1 MRIIITLNKDTTS
14 TMISNVKDMTNTICD
29 SMGICG
35 DELNCANEWCDNAIS
50 KIDDNEVNFKAATP
64 ASDLR
69 INSEGSSVVFKFD
82 LSDKII
88 LGTMKICTKIA
99 QRISPMFTMAKGIYG
114 MVKTLLGDV
123 KADFKEL
130 YRDYEIPDDRCRYGY
145 LHKDIT
151 MMESKYDVDI
161 IVKNDGYNNPKISN
175 MTINTGDRKIS
186 EFVFDNIKSNTK
198 SVIIAAP
205 QVFSLDAVKLLKQ
218 MVDVVSSEE
227 NLTIGFH
234 SVEGHDRIY
243 YIVGDDGN
251 VYGAF
256 RRTND
261 GVIIAENVDDI
272 NDYTHKV
279 TYWASIDPN
288 TVVEVASIL
297 ADQARGVPFYADGD
311 IEIDTADEYDKVFY
325 GYDDDDDVEEEALE
339 VTGNHDAGNIDNTF
353 EDTNIDE

>member
-1 MRIIITLNKDTTS
+1 MKITITLNKNTTS
-14 TMISNVKDMTNTICD
+14 AMINDLKDMTNTICD
-29 SMGICG
+29 SMGMCG
-35 DELNCANEWCDNAIS
+35 DELNRVNEWCDNAIS
-50 KIDDNEVNFKAATP
+50 TIDDNEVNFKAATP

-88 LGTMKICTKIA
+88 LGMMKICAKIA
-99 QRISPMFTMAKGIYG
+99 KRISPMITMAKGIYG

-123 KADFKEL
+123 KADFEEL
-130 YRDYEIPDDRCRYGY
+130 YRDYEIPDDQCRYGY

-161 IVKNDGYNNPKISN
+161 IVKNDGYNDPMISN

-186 EFVFDNIKSNTK
+186 EFVFDNIKSDTK

-218 MVDVVSSEE
+218 MVDAVSSEE

-243 YIVGDDGN
+243 YIVGDDGD

-279 TYWASIDPN
+279 TYWAACTPSIN
-288 TVVEVASIL
+288 EVASVL
-297 ADQARGVPFYADGD
+297 ADQARGIPFYGDED

-325 GYDDDDDVEEEALE
+325 GYDDDDDDVEEEALE
-339 VTGNHDAGNIDNTF
+339 VTSNHDAGNIDNTF

>member
-1 MRIIITLNKDTTS
+1 MRIIITMNKNTTS
-14 TMISNVKDMTNTICD
+14 TMISEVKNMTNAICD
-29 SMGICG
+29 SMGMST
-35 DELNCANEWCDNAIS
+35 DELNTANEWCDNAIS

-64 ASDLR
+64 VSDLR

-88 LGTMKICTKIA
+88 LGTMKICTKIT

-130 YRDYEIPDDRCRYGY
+130 YRDYKIPDDQCRYGY

-151 MMESKYDVDI
+151 MMESKYGVDI
-161 IVKNDGYNNPKISN
+161 IVKNDGYNDPMISN

-186 EFVFDNIKSNTK
+186 EFVFDNIKSDTK

-218 MVDVVSSEE
+218 MVDAVSSEE

-243 YIVGDDGN
+243 YIVGDDGD

>member
-1 MRIIITLNKDTTS
+1 MRIIITMNKDTTS
-14 TMISNVKDMTNTICD
+14 TMISNVKDMANTICD
-29 SMGICG
+29 SMGMCG
-35 DELNCANEWCDNAIS
+35 DELNRANEWCDNVIS

-64 ASDLR
+64 VSDLR

-88 LGTMKICTKIA
+88 VSTLKIFSKIT
-99 QRISPMFTMAKGIYG
+99 QRISPVITMAKGAYG
-114 MVKTLLGDV
+114 IIKSLVGDV
-123 KADFKEL
+123 KADFEEL
-130 YRDYEIPDDRCRYGY
+130 YKDYEIPADQCRYGY

-161 IVKNDGYNNPKISN
+161 IVKNDGYNDPMISN

-205 QVFSLDAVKLLKQ
+205 QVFSHDAVKLLKQ
-218 MVDVVSSEE
+218 MVDAVSSEE

-243 YIVGDDGN
+243 YIVGDDGD

-272 NDYTHKV
+272 NDYTHKI

-297 ADQARGVPFYADGD
+297 TDQARGVPFYADGD

>member
-1 MRIIITLNKDTTS
+1 MKITITLNKNTTS
-14 TMISNVKDMTNTICD
+14 AMINDLKDMTNTICD
-29 SMGICG
+29 SMGMRG
-35 DELNCANEWCDNAIS
+35 DELNRANEWCDNAIS

-82 LSDKII
+82 LSDKVIVST
-88 LGTMKICTKIA
+88 LKIFGKIS
-99 QRISPMFTMAKGIYG
+99 QRISPVIMMAKGAYG
-114 MVKTLLGDV
+114 IIKSLVGDV
-123 KADFKEL
+123 KADFEEL
-130 YRDYEIPDDRCRYGY
+130 YKDYEIPADQCRYGY

-161 IVKNDGYNNPKISN
+161 IVKNDGYNDPMISN

-243 YIVGDDGN
+243 YIVGDDDN
-251 VYGAF
+251 IYGAF

-261 GVIIAENVDDI
+261 GVIIAENIDDI
-272 NDYTHKV
+272 NDYTHKI
-279 TYWASIDPN
+279 TYWAACTPSIN
-288 TVVEVASIL
+288 EVASVL
-297 ADQARGVPFYADGD
+297 ADQARGIPFYGDED

-325 GYDDDDDVEEEALE
+325 GYDDDDDDVEEETLE

>member
-1 MRIIITLNKDTTS
+1 MKITITLNKNTTS
-14 TMISNVKDMTNTICD
+14 AMINDLKDMTNTICD
-29 SMGICG
+29 SMGMCG
-35 DELNCANEWCDNAIS
+35 DELNRVNEWCDNAIS
-50 KIDDNEVNFKAATP
+50 TIDDNEVNFKAATP

-88 LGTMKICTKIA
+88 LGTMKICAKIA
-99 QRISPMFTMAKGIYG
+99 KRISPMITMAKGIYG

-123 KADFKEL
+123 KADFEEL
-130 YRDYEIPDDRCRYGY
+130 YRDYEIPDDQCRYGY

-151 MMESKYDVDI
+151 MMESKYGVDI
-161 IVKNDGYNNPKISN
+161 IVKNDGYNDPMISN

-186 EFVFDNIKSNTK
+186 EFVFDNIKSDTK

-218 MVDVVSSEE
+218 MVDAVSSEE

-243 YIVGDDGN
+243 YIVGDDGD

-261 GVIIAENVDDI
+261 GMIIAENVDDI

-339 VTGNHDAGNIDNTF
+339 ITGNHDAGNIDNTF

>member
-1 MRIIITLNKDTTS
+1 MKIVITLNKTTTS
-14 TMISNVKDMTNTICD
+14 AMISNVKDMTNTICD
-29 SMGICG
+29 SMGIRG
-35 DELNCANEWCDNAIS
+35 DELNRANELCDSAIN
-50 KIDDNEVNFKAATP
+50 KVDTYGIDFKVANP
-64 ASDLR
+64 ASSLVLKSKD
-69 INSEGSSVVFKFD
+69 NDVVVDFEV
-82 LSDKII
+82 SDKII
-88 LGTMKICTKIA
+88 LGTMKICVKIA
-99 QRISPMFTMAKGIYG
+99 RRISPMITMAKGIYG
-114 MVKTLLGDV
+114 MIKTLLGDV
-123 KADFKEL
+123 KTDFAEL
-130 YRDYEIPDDRCRYGY
+130 EKLYEIPDDQCRYGY

-161 IVKNDGYNNPKISN
+161 IVKNDGYNDPMISN

-205 QVFSLDAVKLLKQ
+205 QVFSHDAVKLLKQ
-218 MVDVVSSEE
+218 MVDAVSSEE

-243 YIVGDDGN
+243 YIVGDDGD

-261 GVIIAENVDDI
+261 GVIVAENIVAENVDDI

-279 TYWASIDPN
+279 TYWASINPN

-339 VTGNHDAGNIDNTF
+339 VTGNHDAGNT
-353 EDTNIDE
+353 DE

>member
-1 MRIIITLNKDTTS
+1 MRIIITMNKKTTS
-14 TMISNVKDMTNTICD
+14 DMISEVKSMTNTICD
-29 SMGICG
+29 SMGMCG
-35 DELNCANEWCDNAIS
+35 DELNRANEWCDNAIS

-88 LGTMKICTKIA
+88 VRTLKICAKIT
-99 QRISPMFTMAKGIYG
+99 QRISPMITMAKGIYG

-123 KADFKEL
+123 KADFEEL
-130 YRDYEIPDDRCRYGY
+130 YQDYEIPDDQCRYGY

-161 IVKNDGYNNPKISN
+161 IVKNDGYNDPMISN

-186 EFVFDNIKSNTK
+186 EFVFDDIKSNTK

-227 NLTIGFH
+227 NMTIDFH

-243 YIVGDDGN
+243 YIVGDDGD

-279 TYWASIDPN
+279 THWAAITPN
-288 TVVEVASIL
+288 INEVASVL
-297 ADQARGVPFYADGD
+297 ADQARGIPFYGDGD
-311 IEIDTADEYDKVFY
+311 IEIYTADEYDKVFY
-325 GYDDDDDVEEEALE
+325 GCDDDDDDVEEEALE